1 MLHVTNLTSVDYLI
15 RNLPL
20 PEATMVGDIIAETLD
35 VVNVFAE
42 GSGEAIYTEDEITCW
57 TLRGFEDF
65 LFDLID
71 PRALNAE
78 DFRADTDDENLIR
91 YDRFLEILE
100 RLTYRDPSEIDWD

>member
-1 MLHVTNLTSVDYLI
+1 MLTVTNLTSVNHLLE
-15 RNLPL
+15 NLPL
-20 PEATMVGDIIAETLD
+20 PDATMGGDIIAEAL
-35 VVNVFAE
+35 
-42 GSGEAIYTEDEITCW
+42 EAANDQLYEKNPYTEEELASL

-91 YDRFLEILE
+91 YDRFCEILE
-100 RLTYRDPSEIDWD
+100 RCTYREAIVSA